1 MATISKIGRWHR
13 GLNMATDEERLVV
26 SLEARIRD
34 FEKNFQKAERT
45 GTRTYQQ
52 LVAGSSRAT
61 RMMEQDAIR
70 SSTRINQAF
79 ATVST
84 RVGAFGKAF
93 GIGAFATLSGAA
105 FAVIAPILSVAA
117 ALDKTKRAMDE
128 FSAISDSAKATG
140 LDAEFFQVLAHQS
153 ELGGVAVDQLSG
165 ALETFSKNA
174 GLAAEGK
181 GKMVKALQALN
192 PELLKNILA
201 ATTQEER
208 VRLAADAID
217 AAGSASEKAALSATL
232 FGDAGTRLVEVFS
245 GGSAAIDATAKSARD
260 LGLIIDRDVIA
271 RTEELGDQLD
281 TATKVI
287 NAEFSKALVDLA
299 PLMVDAARLAGDVAA
314 AISRIVDRMRD
325 LENQSTTGLNTQLST
340 IGGQRL
346 ELENQILELQDKQR
360 ENAGALFG
368 GFENKTLDG
377 EIAARKQ
384 QIDELGQQEK
394 SILDI
399 LGSRKPSE
407 PLVRPAST
415 DDDSGPSPS
424 TGGKASRNSE
434 AEAAIR
440 EAEAVKELIADL
452 EFERSLLS
460 MTEEQRRAAV
470 ISRQAGAA
478 ATEEQR
484 AQIIALNEALHQEEE
499 AQKRAT
505 EASEFF
511 KDAAYDSFKSLIP
524 QIETGNAALDSFIN
538 KLAEAAAQAL
548 LLGEGPLAG
557 LFGGGLGSLFGGRAS
572 DPWAGMRSVGVSTF
586 AGGGV
591 SDRPAIFGEAG
602 PEAAVPLPDGRR
614 IPVDLRG
621 AGSEGS
627 TSVQVGVEVS
637 VADDGALIAYV
648 TDVSQKEAR
657 SATTSGIKEYNKTIP
672 DRIKQVNQNP
682 RKR

>member
-1 MATISKIGRWHR
+1 
-13 GLNMATDEERLVV
+13 MATDEERLVV

-52 LVAGSSRAT
+52 LTAGSSRAT
-61 RMMEQDAIR
+61 RMMEQDALR

-79 ATVST
+79 GTIST
-84 RVGAFGKAF
+84 KVGAFGKAF
-93 GIGAFATLSGAA
+93 GVGAFATLSGAA
-105 FAVIAPILSVAA
+105 IAVIAPILSVAA
-117 ALDKTKRAMDE
+117 ALDKTKKAMDE

-208 VRLAADAID
+208 VRLAADAINE
-217 AAGSASEKAALSATL
+217 AGSASAKAALSATL

-281 TATKVI
+281 VATKVI

-299 PLMVDAARLAGDVAA
+299 PLMVDAARLAADVAA
-314 AISRIVDRMRD
+314 AISQIVDRMRD
-325 LENQSTTGLNTQLST
+325 LENQSTNGLNTQLST

-346 ELENQILELQDKQR
+346 DLENQILELQEKQR
-360 ENAGALFG
+360 ANAGSIFG

-407 PLVRPAST
+407 PLVRSVST
-415 DDDSGPSPS
+415 DDDSGPSRS
-424 TGGKASRNSE
+424 TGRKSSSRNAE

-452 EFERSLLS
+452 EFERSLLG

-499 AQKRAT
+499 AQKRAA

-557 LFGGGLGSLFGGRAS
+557 LFGGGLGSLFGGGAS
-572 DPWAGMRSVGVSTF
+572 DPWAGMRSAGVKTF
-586 AGGGV
+586 AKGGI
-591 SDRPAIFGEAG
+591 SDRPAIFGEG
-602 PEAAVPLPDGRR
+602 PMAEAAVPLPDGRR
-614 IPVDLRG
+614 IPVDVRG
-621 AGSEGS
+621 AGGGA
-627 TSVQVGVEVS
+627 TAVNVGVEVS
-637 VADDGALIAYV
+637 VADDGALTAYV
-648 TDVSQKEAR
+648 TEVSQKEAR
-657 SATTSGIKEYNKTIP
+657 SATSAGIKEYNKTMP
-672 DRIKQVNQNP
+672 DRIKSHNQNP